1 LICRDQA
8 EKRIEDFIMKKQ
20 IVALTSVLALTGFA
34 AADVTIDL
42 TGLESWDN
50 SGAAD
55 NVTGL
60 GNGEIVYAVSWDNVV
75 GNGDNTGVTW
85 GNEMNMLI
93 LGEGGG
99 LNLGFFPAEGG
110 STAGGIW
117 GPASSG
123 GVLDLGDNGI
133 DDFVFETWELYES
146 YDDVAGAADAHYDSG
161 TVTLYTMPVPAPGAL
176 ALLGVA
182 GIAARRRRK

>member
-1 LICRDQA
+1 LICRDQT

-42 TGLESWDN
+42 AGLESWDN
-50 SGAAD
+50 YGSAD

-60 GNGEIVYAVSWDNVV
+60 GNGEMVYAVSWDNVV
-75 GNGDNTGVTW
+75 GNGDNTGVSW
-85 GNEMNMLI
+85 GNEMNMI
-93 LGEGGG
+93 MEGADGG
-99 LNLGFFPAEGG
+99 LNLGFFPAEGSG
-110 STAGGIW
+110 TAGGIW
-117 GPASSG
+117 GPASSDG
-123 GVLDLGDNGI
+123 ILDLGDNGI
-133 DDFVFETWELYES
+133 GDFTFESWELYES
-146 YDDVAGAADAHYDSG
+146 YDDSTGAADAHYESG
-161 TVTLYTMPVPAPGAL
+161 TVTLYTMVVPAPGAL

>member
-1 LICRDQA
+1 MSRSNI

-20 IVALTSVLALTGFA
+20 LVALTSVLALGSFA

-42 TGLESWDN
+42 TGLESWDDLN
-50 SGAAD
+50 SLN
-55 NVTGL
+55 NVMGY

-75 GNGDNTGVTW
+75 GNGDNTGYSW
-85 GNEMNMLI
+85 GNEMNMVM
-93 LGEGGG
+93 LGAGGG
-99 LNLGFFPAEGG
+99 LNLAFFPNEG
-110 STAGGIW
+110 SASAGGIW
-117 GPASSG
+117 GPSSSG
-123 GVLDLGDNGI
+123 GVLDLGDNGL
-133 DDFVFETWELYES
+133 DDFVFETWELYEA
-146 YDDVAGAADAHYDSG
+146 YDDATDAADSHYDSG